1 MKKLVLASL
10 LPLGLIACSGEQPDT
25 TAAEPE
31 AKTGTAAVSPAAP
44 EITAEEVMAAKT
56 EEAKGAMMALGGT
69 LKKELQAA
77 IQAGGPIEAISVCNK
92 RAPEIAASISAEK
105 GLQLG
110 RVSLRN
116 RSPDNVPDDWKKAVL
131 EDFESRKTAGEA
143 PDTLVYREII
153 ETDGGKE
160 FRMMKAI
167 PTANLCLTCHGTDI
181 DPALAAKI
189 DSLYPEDKA
198 KGFSEGD
205 LRGAFWVTSKL

>member
-25 TAAEPE
+25 TAAEQE
-31 AKTGTAAVSPAAP
+31 TKTETAAASPAAP
-44 EITAEEVMAAKT
+44 EANTEVMAAKT
-56 EEAKGAMMALGGT
+56 EAAKGAMMALGGT

-77 IQAGGPIEAISVCNK
+77 IKAGGPIEAISVCNE
-92 RAPEIAASISAEK
+92 RAPEIAQSISTEK

-116 RSPDNVPDDWKKAVL
+116 RSPENVPDDWKKAVL
-131 EDFESRKTAGEA
+131 EDFESRKAAGEA
-143 PDTLVYREII
+143 PDTLVYREIVS
-153 ETDGGKE
+153 TDGGEE

-167 PTANLCLTCHGTDI
+167 PTASLCLTCHGTNI
-181 DPALAAKI
+181 DPELAAKI
-189 DSLYPEDKA
+189 DSLYPDDKA